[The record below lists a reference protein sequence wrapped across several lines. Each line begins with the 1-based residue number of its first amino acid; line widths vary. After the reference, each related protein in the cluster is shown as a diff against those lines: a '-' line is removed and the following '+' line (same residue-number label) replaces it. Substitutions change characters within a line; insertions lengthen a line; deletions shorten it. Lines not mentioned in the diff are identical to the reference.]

1 MYYDPFVLPFTLGMS
16 ALLIYLAVT
25 YIRWIRSFPPRD
37 RRTIRKNILS
47 RKTLKA
53 GKEIFMECLVHHKI
67 FRTHPFLGYMHM
79 CFGLGWFLLI
89 VIGKIESV
97 TYHPSWTNPPY
108 YAIFFR
114 FFHPAGAD
122 FPGSRVFAFLM
133 DLVLLTILSGL
144 LLAWLKRLYSRL
156 LGMRRTTNHR
166 PFDRLI
172 LTTLWLIFPLRF
184 LAESFTA
191 ALRGGGGF
199 LTQSAGELLSRF
211 LPVDQLFYPAWWA
224 YSSALGLFFV
234 LLPFSRYMHIPTEMV
249 YILLKNWGIRQGDTF
264 NAFSRFQLYACSR
277 CGICLDRCQLGSV
290 LNIRDT
296 QPVYFLR
303 KIRHGQD
310 HSTADNNCLLCGR
323 CEEACP
329 VDLRLNAL
337 RLTQRP
343 DRSHITKETYAY
355 IPTPVPPLSR
365 TRVAYFAGC
374 MGQLTPGVT
383 RSMCALFDKAGIAYT
398 FIDEQGGICC
408 GRPMLLSGNRG
419 TASVLMAKNKAAIQA
434 SGAELLVTSCPIC
447 YKTFKEN
454 YGLDIPVL
462 HHSEYINRLIEA
474 RLLQPRRSDLKTVFH
489 SPCELGRGSGVYA
502 APKAV
507 LHAVSHLQDTA
518 LDDHRSLCC
527 GGSLA
532 NTVITPEQRTVLAKN
547 ALDTYLAYRPDLLVT
562 ACPLCK
568 KTFGKN
574 DTPVPV
580 KDLAEIVAENC

>member
-1 MYYDPFVLPFTLGMS
+1 MNYDPFVLPFTIGIS
-16 ALLIYLAVT
+16 ALLIYLVVT
-25 YIRWIRSFPPRD
+25 YIRWIRSFPRRD
-37 RRTIRKNILS
+37 KRTIRRNLFS
-47 RKTLKA
+47 FKTLKA
-53 GKEIFMECLVHHKI
+53 GKEIFMESLVHHKI
-67 FRTHPFLGYMHM
+67 FRTHPFLGYMHL

-89 VIGKIESV
+89 VVGKIESV

-114 FFHPAGAD
+114 FFHPAGAP
-122 FPGSRVFAFLM
+122 FPGSRVFAHLM
-133 DLVLLTILSGL
+133 DAILLMILSGL
-144 LLAWLKRLYSRL
+144 LLAWLKRLHSRF
-156 LGMRRTTNHR
+156 LGMKRTTQHR

-172 LTTLWLIFPLRF
+172 LTALWLIFPLRF

-191 ALRGGGGF
+191 GIRGGGGF
-199 LTQSAGELLSRF
+199 LTQSAGDLFSRF
-211 LPVDQLFYPAWWA
+211 LPLDQLFYPAWWA
-224 YSSALGLFFV
+224 YSSALGLFFL

-264 NAFSRFQLYACSR
+264 NAFSRFQLYSCSR
-277 CGICLDRCQLGSV
+277 CGICIDRCQLGSV
-290 LNIRDT
+290 LDIRDT

-310 HSTADNNCLLCGR
+310 HSRADHNCLLCGR

-343 DRSHITKETYAY
+343 DHSHTTKDTYAY
-355 IPTPVPPLSR
+355 IPAPSPAVAK

-374 MGQLTPGVT
+374 MGQLTPNVT
-383 RSMCALFDKAGIAYT
+383 RSMCTLFEKADIPYT
-398 FIDEQGGICC
+398 FLDEQGGICC
-408 GRPMLLSGNRG
+408 GRPMLLSGNRR
-419 TASVLMAKNKAAIQA
+419 TASVIMQKNKAAIEA
-434 SGAELLVTSCPIC
+434 SGAGLLVTSCPIC

-462 HHSEYINRLIEA
+462 HHSEYIRQLIGEG
-474 RLLQPRRSDLKTVFH
+474 LLHPRRSDLRTVFH
-489 SPCELGRGSGVYA
+489 SPCELGRGSKVYE
-502 APKAV
+502 APKAA
-507 LHAVSHLQDTA
+507 LRAVSDLLPTP
-518 LDDHRSLCC
+518 LDDANTLCC

-532 NTVITPEQRTVLAKN
+532 NTVITPGQRSTLAEK
-547 ALDTYLAYRPDLLVT
+547 ALEAYLAYRPDVLVT

-568 KTFGKN
+568 KTFGKS
-574 DTPVPV
+574 DHPVPV